1 MAEKKEKTTE
11 KKAKEEKV
19 TAKEHKA
26 EAKPEKVEE
35 KKPIKSKEV
44 KVAAKEGAKEE
55 KKDIQEVKG
64 EKQEDK
70 EDQKQTNLV
79 ETDKYLNTGAHI
91 GTKFKSGDMRRYIY
105 KVRKDGLN
113 VLDVQTLD
121 ERLMYAAKFIANYSG
136 EKVVVVSRKVY
147 GQTPAKIFAEAIG
160 ATIITGRFIPGT
172 FTNPGSNRF
181 IEPSIVIVTDPEADA
196 QAIKEA
202 TRVRV
207 PVVGM
212 ASTNNSLRNLDLVV
226 PINNKGKKSLALG
239 FWILAKEVLKERGD
253 IKNDAA
259 FSKQPEDFEYK
270 MKEGEEDE
278 KKGFAKKKWNTF
290 GQSRQPFRRG
300 RR

>member
-1 MAEKKEKTTE
+1 MSEKKTE
-11 KKAKEEKV
+11 NKEVKGKEQKAEQSTETAKAKEEK
-19 TAKEHKA
+19 TAT
-26 EAKPEKVEE
+26 
-35 KKPIKSKEV
+35 KSDPVADTRKGEGENKEV
-44 KVAAKEGAKEE
+44 KETKE
-55 KKDIQEVKG
+55 I
-64 EKQEDK
+64 KQEDK
-70 EDQKQTNLV
+70 EEQKQTRLV
-79 ETDKYLNTGAHI
+79 ETDRYLNTGAHI

-121 ERLMYAAKFIANYSG
+121 ERLMYAAKFIANYQG

-147 GQTPAKIFAEAIG
+147 GQTPAKTFAEAIG

-172 FTNPGSNRF
+172 FTNPGSHRF
-181 IEPSIVIVTDPEADA
+181 IEPSIVVVTDPEADA

-212 ASTNNSLRNLDLVV
+212 ASTNNSLRNLDLAI

-253 IKNDAA
+253 IKNDDA
-259 FSKQPEDFEYK
+259 FSKKPEDFEYK
-270 MKEGEEDE
+270 MKEGEDEE
-278 KKGFAKKKWNTF
+278 KKAFAKKKWNTF
-290 GQSRQPFRRG
+290 GQSRGPFRRG

>member
-1 MAEKKEKTTE
+1 MTETKTEKKEVK
-11 KKAKEEKV
+11 
-19 TAKEHKA
+19 AKEHKA
-26 EAKPEKVEE
+26 EAKEHKAE
-35 KKPIKSKEV
+35 
-44 KVAAKEGAKEE
+44 AKEE
-55 KKDIQEVKG
+55 KAEKTPEAKPVKVHEKKPEEKEIKKDIQGKP
-64 EKQEDK
+64 EDK
-70 EDQKQTNLV
+70 EEQKQTNLV
-79 ETDKYLNTGAHI
+79 ETDRYLNTGAHI

-121 ERLMYAAKFIANYSG
+121 ERLMYAAKFIANYKG

-147 GQTPAKIFAEAIG
+147 GQTPAKTFAEAIG
-160 ATIITGRFIPGT
+160 ATMIAGRFIPGA

-181 IEPSIVIVTDPEADA
+181 IEPSIVIVTDPEADS

-207 PVVGM
+207 PVVGL

-239 FWILAKEVLKERGD
+239 FWILAKEVLKARGD

-259 FSKQPEDFEYK
+259 FSKTPEDFEYK

-278 KKGFAKKKWNTF
+278 KKAFAKKKWNTF

>member
-1 MAEKKEKTTE
+1 MAEQKTEKKEK
-11 KKAKEEKV
+11 AKEQ
-19 TAKEHKA
+19 TAKMRS
-26 EAKPEKVEE
+26 EAKPVKAKKEKVATKRSPEGEKKEVIETKEVKHEE
-35 KKPIKSKEV
+35 KKEI
-44 KVAAKEGAKEE
+44 
-55 KKDIQEVKG
+55 
-64 EKQEDK
+64 KQEDK
-70 EDQKQTNLV
+70 EEQKQTSLV

-121 ERLMYAAKFIANYSG
+121 ERLMFAAKFIANYQG

-147 GQTPAKIFAEAIG
+147 GQTPAKTFAEAIG

-172 FTNPGSNRF
+172 FTNPESHRF

-212 ASTNNSLRNLDLVV
+212 ASTNNSLRNLDLAV

-253 IKNDAA
+253 IKNDDA
-259 FSKQPEDFEYK
+259 FSKKPEDFEYK
-270 MKEGEEDE
+270 MKEGEDED
-278 KKGFAKKKWNTF
+278 KKGFAKKKWKSF
-290 GQSRQPFRRG
+290 AQSRPPFRRG